1 MNTKHGT
8 LVRQGPAASQQA
20 VDNAIEQLIEWAV
33 NVLDRECREGRPG
46 QDTYQPQRPSRKDA
60 A

>member
-1 MNTKHGT
+1 MNAKHGT
-8 LVRQGPAASQQA
+8 VVRQGPAASEQA

-33 NVLDRECREGRPG
+33 NVLDRECRADRPG
-46 QDTYQPQRPSRKDA
+46 QDTYRPQPLIRKDA

>member
-8 LVRQGPAASQQA
+8 FVRQGPAASQQA
-20 VDNAIEQLIEWAV
+20 VDSAIEQLIEWAV
-33 NVLDRECREGRPG
+33 NVLDRECRDDRPG
-46 QDTYQPQRPSRKDA
+46 QDTYQPQRLTRKDA